1 MTTENIEIAKGDWE
15 DIISEGSLTL
25 TNGQLYCIN
34 VKANGDSQIAI
45 ASSKPVAGF
54 EGHPTTAKINFNF
67 TFHTGDKIW
76 VKLSEL
82 AADTAIVVLT

>member
-1 MTTENIEIAKGDWE
+1 MATENIEIAKGDWV
-15 DIISEGSLTL
+15 DIISTGSLTL
-25 TNGQLYCIN
+25 TNGNVYTIN
-34 VKANGDSQIAI
+34 VQANGESQIAI
-45 ASSKPVAGF
+45 AGSKPAAGF
-54 EGHPTTAKINFNF
+54 VGHPTNARINFGF